1 MRRVRSARPS
11 AEHLRQ
17 GNAWP
22 CPFLPKRSFWTGTWR
37 STQRELLLAQPPK
50 THHNIRTRWRFDLFI
65 NLREDEPGYERWFS
79 HLFLLCYVEW
89 LTDSDVRDIRG
100 INPTLYWIHLS
111 SSHVLSGTGRGTTR
125 WASEK
130 LDPERG
136 GFPEPNFS
144 FIPLSLPGYSQRLQE
159 DI

>member
-37 STQRELLLAQPPK
+37 STQRKLPLTQPPK
-50 THHNIRTRWRFDLFI
+50 MHHNIRTRWRLDLFI
-65 NLREDEPGYERWFS
+65 NLREEWAWIWKMVFSSFPSTIYRMAQGQWCERYEELIP
-79 HLFLLCYVEW
+79 HY
-89 LTDSDVRDIRG
+89 
-100 INPTLYWIHLS
+100 
-111 SSHVLSGTGRGTTR
+111 VLSGTRRGRTR

-136 GFPEPNFS
+136 GIPEPNLS
-144 FIPLSLPGYSQRLQE
+144 FIPLSLSGYSQRLQE